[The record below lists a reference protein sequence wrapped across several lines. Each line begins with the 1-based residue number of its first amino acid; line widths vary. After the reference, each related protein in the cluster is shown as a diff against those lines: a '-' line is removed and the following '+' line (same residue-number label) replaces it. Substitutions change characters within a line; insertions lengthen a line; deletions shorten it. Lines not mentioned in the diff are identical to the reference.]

1 MTQRNRPPIQSRDFA
16 DAPALQRPLNDALA
30 DVYARLDALEA
41 LAGLVVLPP
50 VVLQTAGVV
59 GPLLTPFPL
68 MLATPASFTPKG
80 LVILKAENLS
90 VPSIGFSTT
99 GHFVYWDPGTEA
111 DGRLIV
117 RLISGLATN
126 TQYRFLLGA
135 LRGD

>member
-1 MTQRNRPPIQSRDFA
+1 MTQRNRPPIQTRDFEG
-16 DAPALQRPLNDALA
+16 APALKRPLNDALG
-30 DVYARLDALEA
+30 DIYARLDALEA

-59 GPLLTPFPL
+59 GPLLAPFPL
-68 MLATPASFTPKG
+68 MLATPADFTPKG
-80 LVILKAENLS
+80 LVILKAENLT

-135 LRGD
+135 LRGN